1 MKEIKFHLKIISRL
15 QSNKKFEVYTIELCF
30 FTCAA
35 LKEKS
40 SFTGGKICGRRENIT

>member
-1 MKEIKFHLKIISRL
+1 MKEIKPHLKIILRR
-15 QSNKKFEVYTIELCF
+15 QSNKKFEVYAIQLCF

-40 SFTGGKICGRRENIT
+40 SFTGGKICGCRENIT